1 MAPTTTDVY
10 TRYSSPSTNKIEVA
24 IGEKEESGGCS
35 PQFCSLRRLAAR
47 ALYLFFF
54 APAGFGA
61 DLVTVFFAG
70 LSAGFKDLSS
80 GLAGLSFSCAFACG
94 LAGAVAAG
102 ATGAA
107 AGAAPFVFFPA
118 FGPGFGAPAA
128 AGASAAALAARP
140 RLGAGGGG
148 GGGGANGFRNF
159 SVSVRERSFP
169 SNRSMNTSWAS
180 LGYSGS

>member
-1 MAPTTTDVY
+1 MSATTMAPTTTD
-10 TRYSSPSTNKIEVA
+10 KIEDA
-24 IGEKEESGGCS
+24 ICEKEESAGCS
-35 PQFCSLRRLAAR
+35 PQLCSLRRLAAR
-47 ALYLFFF
+47 TLYLFFF
-54 APAGFGA
+54 APACFGA
-61 DLVTVFFAG
+61 DLVAVFFAG
-70 LSAGFKDLSS
+70 LSAGFEDLSS
-80 GLAGLSFSCAFACG
+80 GLVGLSFSCAFACG
-94 LAGAVAAG
+94 AGAVAAG

-169 SNRSMNTSWAS
+169 SNKSMNTSWAS